1 MVRLPFLVRYFWPYT
16 FFMEGRHSAG
26 DEGGK
31 RGVRQRLDALY
42 ELKKKKKK
50 SPHRKLSVL
59 FTIADWVSMKLFF
72 LFVYHISLTSHFCV
86 TQIQLI
92 TSHRSQWQQLT
103 SALHSAQFNRG
114 QGVIFSGWRL
124 MLWAPLRQVRPW
136 TMKPRERGETW
147 EEEKDTPVA
156 MKTTAQASKLY

>member
-31 RGVRQRLDALY
+31 RGARQRLDALY
-42 ELKKKKKK
+42 ELKNIYLFC
-50 SPHRKLSVL
+50 SPSHTESAWS
-59 FTIADWVSMKLFF
+59 FFSFSFF
-72 LFVYHISLTSHFCV
+72 LSHFTHFCV

-92 TSHRSQWQQLT
+92 TSHRSRWQQLA
-103 SALHSAQFNRG
+103 SALHSAQFSRA
-114 QGVIFSGWRL
+114 QLVIFSGWRL

-136 TMKPRERGETW
+136 TTKPRERGARR
-147 EEEKDTPVA
+147 EEEKGTPVA
-156 MKTTAQASKLY
+156 MKTTAQAFKAALVWL

>member
-31 RGVRQRLDALY
+31 RWARQRLDALY
-42 ELKKKKKK
+42 ELKKKK
-50 SPHRKLSVL
+50 SLL
-59 FTIADWVSMKLFF
+59 LTITYWVSMKLFSFFF
-72 LFVYHISLTSHFCV
+72 LSHFTHFCV

-92 TSHRSQWQQLT
+92 TSHRSQWQQLA
-103 SALHSAQFNRG
+103 SALHSAQFSRA
-114 QGVIFSGWRL
+114 QLVIFSGWRL

-136 TMKPRERGETW
+136 TTKPRERGERR
-147 EEEKDTPVA
+147 EEEKGTPVA
-156 MKTTAQASKLY
+156 MKTAAQASKLH